1 MFDKDFQDVFDLD
14 YFSLDRDGER
24 LQHGQLI
31 GVHFLMM
38 MCFELILRRNG
49 DLVKLITGLTFG
61 NSDVLLCDQVIAV
74 LSFPM
79 TDTSILASLATHI
92 SPHKLE
98 LEIAYVF
105 LTVGVVTYNAHSCM
119 LAQIVLALLKDD
131 FRVGD
136 GSAHTKKA
144 SNLASYS
151 NLKVDWG
158 CLELRPIDV
167 DHLRAFE

>member
-14 YFSLDRDGER
+14 YFSLDRDGEG
-24 LQHGQLI
+24 LKHGQLI
-31 GVHFLMM
+31 GVHFLMV

-49 DLVKLITGLTFG
+49 DLVKLVTSLTFG

-79 TDTSILASLATHI
+79 TYTAVLASLATYV

-105 LTVGVVTYNAHSCM
+105 LTVGVVTDDAHSSM
-119 LAQIVLALLKDD
+119 LA
-131 FRVGD
+131 
-136 GSAHTKKA
+136 
-144 SNLASYS
+144 
-151 NLKVDWG
+151 
-158 CLELRPIDV
+158 
-167 DHLRAFE
+167 